1 MRLNLDFSIAM
12 GKWVLFS
19 ILILVIVY
27 GSYYSLFGLR
37 EGFEPGTCPKGCWQ
51 RPEGDVDGNC
61 MRYNVED
68 GHNKFNLTD
77 SAVKSIPLM
86 ITPGHYTGKKLAAE
100 LEKVIKGSGITS
112 TSKFTATFHHP
123 DDSAGKDMRINE
135 LEFNLNGNDSDTVT
149 IDFNFDPDKIYAPHE
164 SPLASLFKM
173 ETVSLTGSN
182 SVYTPIDLTPWF
194 PSDLKPTSICPQV
207 CTWGGYEGGITK
219 DKDYCQYDADC
230 SACDPVVCPQ
240 GNCPPVKK
248 KNPYPPPPPSKKGRG
263 DDGGGDDG
271 GGDDGGGDETDVLDC
286 TQAKCYEQPDAG
298 SNKQFNR
305 YDPRSKKRG
314 PNDPKY
320 DEDVGFCGIE
330 YMDKSG
336 KKFMFGCSS
345 SDTCAK
351 LDCNTACKRDPKTK
365 EFVGDCRIYPKHD
378 AKGGGDGGDGN
389 IDDEEDR
396 MDNRS
401 SNSYYDSDMDDYMNE
416 LMRPGQMTPNQMYNF
431 RQARY
436 GCDSS
441 KYGCCADGFTFK
453 KDASGNNCFDF
464 LPYYNPIL
472 FRGGA

>member
-1 MRLNLDFSIAM
+1 MKFNLDFDIEI

-19 ILILVIVY
+19 IFILVILY

-37 EGFEPGTCPKGCWQ
+37 EGFATGTCPTGCWQ
-51 RPEGDVDGNC
+51 HPAGDVDGNC
-61 MRYNVED
+61 TRYNVED
-68 GHNKFNLTD
+68 GYNSFTITD
-77 SAVKSIPLM
+77 GQGTSSSVK
-86 ITPGHYTGKKLAAE
+86 ITPDVYQLDTLATEMQTKIRAASEFANFTCSAHDPKYEKPGKKS
-100 LEKVIKGSGITS
+100 VD
-112 TSKFTATFHHP
+112 P
-123 DDSAGKDMRINE
+123 YINQ
-135 LEFNLNGNDSDTVT
+135 LEFNLNGADDETLT
-149 IDFNFDPDKIYAPHE
+149 LDFDPDKTLDSHE
-164 SPLASLFKM
+164 SPLASLFKT
-173 ETVSLTGSN
+173 EQLVLNGSEPA
-182 SVYTPIDLTPWF
+182 YTPVDLTPWF
-194 PSDLKPTSICPQV
+194 PSDLKASSVCPQV

-230 SACDPVVCPQ
+230 SSCKPTPCPQ
-240 GNCPPVKK
+240 GVCPKPPP
-248 KNPYPPPPPSKKGRG
+248 NPNPPPPPSKKGRG
-263 DDGGGDDG
+263 GDGNGDD
-271 GGDDGGGDETDVLDC
+271 GGDETDVLDC
-286 TQAKCYEQPDAG
+286 KKAKCYEQPSTG

-305 YDPRSKKRG
+305 HDPYRKS

-345 SDTCAK
+345 SDMCAT
-351 LDCNTACKRDPKTK
+351 LDCNTACTRDPKTK
-365 EFVGDCRIYPKHD
+365 QFMGDCNPYPKPD
-378 AKGGGDGGDGN
+378 SQGQGQGGGDD
-389 IDDEEDR
+389 DDEEDR
-396 MDNRS
+396 SDNRS
-401 SNSYYDSDMDDYMNE
+401 SNNYYDSDMDDYMNE

-436 GCDSS
+436 GCDTS

>member
-1 MRLNLDFSIAM
+1 MKLNLDFNIVI

-19 ILILVIVY
+19 ILIFVILY

-37 EGFEPGTCPKGCWQ
+37 EGFKPGTCPKGCWQ
-51 RPEGDVDGNC
+51 HPEGDVDGNC
-61 MRYNVED
+61 TRYNVED
-68 GHNKFNLTD
+68 GYNNFKITD
-77 SAVKSIPLM
+77 GQGSSSTVQIIAGVYQLD
-86 ITPGHYTGKKLAAE
+86 TLAAE
-100 LEKVIKGSGITS
+100 MQRMIRAASDFTSFVCIAHDPKYEK
-112 TSKFTATFHHP
+112 P
-123 DDSAGKDMRINE
+123 GKKVVDPYVNQ
-135 LEFNLNGNDSDTVT
+135 LEFNLNGADDETLT
-149 IDFNFDPDKIYAPHE
+149 IDFDPDKTPDKHE
-164 SPLASLFKM
+164 SPLASLFKT
-173 ETVSLTGSN
+173 EKIALKGN
-182 SVYTPIDLTPWF
+182 KSVYTPVDLTPWF
-194 PSDLKPTSICPQV
+194 PSDLKASSVCPQV
-207 CTWGGYEGGITK
+207 CSWGGYEGGITK

-230 SACDPVVCPQ
+230 SACDPTPCPQ
-240 GNCPPVKK
+240 GVCPKPPP
-248 KNPYPPPPPSKKGRG
+248 NPNPPPPPSKKGRG
-263 DDGGGDDG
+263 GGGGDDG
-271 GGDDGGGDETDVLDC
+271 GDDTDVLDC
-286 TQAKCYEQPDAG
+286 TQAKCYEQPDTG

-305 YDPRSKKRG
+305 HDPYSKKRG

-345 SDTCAK
+345 SDMCAK
-351 LDCNTACKRDPKTK
+351 LDCNTACARDPKTK
-365 EFVGDCRIYPKHD
+365 KFVGDCRTYPKPD
-378 AKGGGDGGDGN
+378 SKGDGGGD
-389 IDDEEDR
+389 DDEDR
-396 MDNRS
+396 GDNKS
-401 SNSYYDSDMDDYMNE
+401 SNNYYDSDMDDYMNE